1 MLENLEPVVNVLPC
15 KVRTILKQL
24 DTKDAEILTKALTD
38 DRWTPYALS
47 KALAER
53 GLALSDKVISKHQL
67 KACSCSK
74 IGN

>member
-1 MLENLEPVVNVLPC
+1 MLENLEPVVNVLNC

-24 DTKDAEILTKALTD
+24 DAKDAEILTKALAD

-53 GLALSDKVISKHQL
+53 GLALSDKVISKHQM
-67 KACSCSK
+67 KACSCAK
-74 IGN
+74 IGK